1 VLPTFSTSTLF
12 YQVKLTVLEAL
23 PLCPYQSQPFV
34 GHQTQTS
41 IEELSSE
48 GTEGS
53 LEIETTQ
60 MRQSTTQEE
69 TLQTSMEVGETTSET
84 KLKVK
89 TTHQKYILDHFY
101 PHPVF
106 RKHP

>member
-1 VLPTFSTSTLF
+1 MQAT
-12 YQVKLTVLEAL
+12 
-23 PLCPYQSQPFV
+23 
-34 GHQTQTS
+34 HTS

-84 KLKVK
+84 KVKVK

-106 RKHP
+106 RKHPQSKRNQFLLLKKSKLPLLG